1 MKSKRRSQKIIRNT
15 TLTIYFSLSSKFNQ
29 PKIRLLKQQQE
40 NERIIL
46 IYTTNMLWYLV
57 EYYKIYQ
64 IKVLSK
70 GHNSGFN

>member
-1 MKSKRRSQKIIRNT
+1 MRWDCQQENE
-15 TLTIYFSLSSKFNQ
+15 F
-29 PKIRLLKQQQE
+29 LLKQQQE